1 MSDSEIDTAAT
12 DFDRVSEY
20 CGDVWSYSYSLS
32 GRMQALRLDALRW
45 VTTKVTT
52 GTNPTMVRL
61 RDADA
66 SPDVRRC
73 DRCRRPRDN
82 GHESLCPICL
92 LGQRAP

>member
-1 MSDSEIDTAAT
+1 MMSDSEIDVAAT
-12 DFDRVSEY
+12 DFDRVSETL
-20 CGDVWSYSYSLS
+20 GAEWSGSYSLS
-32 GRMQALRLDALRW
+32 GYLVLRGQSFPARW
-45 VTTKVTT
+45 VT
-52 GTNPTMVRL
+52 P

-92 LGQRAP
+92 LGHRAP

>member
-32 GRMQALRLDALRW
+32 GRMQALRLGALRW
-45 VTTKVTT
+45 VTT
-52 GTNPTMVRL
+52 

-92 LGQRAP
+92 LGHRAP